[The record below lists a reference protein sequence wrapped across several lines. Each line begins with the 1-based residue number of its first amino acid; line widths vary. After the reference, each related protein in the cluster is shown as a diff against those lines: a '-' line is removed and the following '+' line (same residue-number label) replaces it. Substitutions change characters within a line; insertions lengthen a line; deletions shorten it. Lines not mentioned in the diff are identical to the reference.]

1 MGTLEDIFNVTATT
15 LTTCKQT
22 SRGLRIWIEGDK
34 LSAAGFPPATP
45 YSVIYDSSE
54 NVIRIYFDNA
64 SKKRVTNGSRNG
76 NPRPIIDLMNKKVG
90 DVFTAGDA
98 LRVIFSP
105 NSIEITRDPWSAYRG
120 GR

>member
-1 MGTLEDIFNVTATT
+1 METM
-15 LTTCKQT
+15 TTCKAT

-45 YSVIYDSSE
+45 YRTIYDASE

-64 SKKRVTNGSRNG
+64 SKKRVTKSTRNG

-98 LRVIFSP
+98 LRVTFSD
-105 NSIEITRDPWSAYRG
+105 NHITIARA
-120 GR
+120 